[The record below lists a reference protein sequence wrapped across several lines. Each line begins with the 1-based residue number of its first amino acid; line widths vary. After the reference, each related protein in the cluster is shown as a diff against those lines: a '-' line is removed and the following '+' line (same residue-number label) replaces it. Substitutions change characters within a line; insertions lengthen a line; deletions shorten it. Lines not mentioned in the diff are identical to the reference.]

1 MITTDFLFGLMWVML
16 GCVMAFMVGYYVTGV
31 TLLIY
36 FQYAALAIELLA
48 VLLLWLY
55 DPD

>member
-1 MITTDFLFGLMWVML
+1 MWVML
-16 GCVMAFMVGYYVTGV
+16 GCVMAFMVGHYVTGV
-31 TLLIY
+31 ALLIY